1 MAEEQQEG
9 NIRQEYNNATVG
21 LNLDQTSNQ
30 IKPGMLTYALNAA
43 VENFDANSVNYQ
55 NEPGNELCVTFP
67 NNFVLIG
74 THFIQEKNKHI
85 FFLKNPVTEESEIG
99 FMDNNDCVYQTLVN
113 ANCLN
118 FDINYPIHKVVHK
131 ISNCSTEIFW
141 PDNNGRRYLDIESIP
156 RTIVSNYSGCD
167 PLYSNELDC
176 NQLKL
181 QPNFNIPQ
189 LDITDVVTGGNLIAG
204 VYQFAIQYSDSVGN
218 PYTAYYSITN
228 PCPIADPRL
237 TTANFNYAVG
247 KSIVVNISNL
257 DETGQFQY
265 FNLAVIKT
273 INDISTPELIGTYF
287 IDSSNQNI
295 TYTGQMQIGL
305 SISDIF
311 EKFPYYEL
319 ADDITAVQDI
329 LVWKGLTSI
338 DRVNYQSIASNI
350 ALQWETYKIPATE
363 NYADELNATNLRG
376 YLRDEVYAFEIVFLL
391 KNGKQT
397 DGFHIPGRVIS
408 FLEQSLPNIPNT
420 NPDFIGEGTEAPYWK
435 IYNTASVTGPSPSI
449 TNIGNATP
457 HEYGEFAYWESA
469 DVYPCNEAI
478 WGDLAGQPIRH
489 HKFPDVLVS
498 PHFESAMFTTVD
510 KMVMQNDAVF
520 PIGVK
525 INVNQVQSLIT
536 SSNLTLDQKD
546 NIEGFKIVRGN
557 RGTNKSI
564 IGKGILRNVN
574 TYEREGQNFYF
585 PNYPYNDLN
594 EDPFLL
600 VNNNAYTQL
609 AEPWLVTC
617 TEIDPTTS
625 SEPIPYGTYEFTD
638 PNTNKPE
645 IQRMYLNETYEFCS
659 NSRPIWLTGKAY
671 IGPANYDV
679 WKISSNRCK
688 GFHAQWSSPFTDD
701 NTDLYSQSP
710 WLEGS
715 SASLAVV
722 VLGVFAAAALTTFGW
737 LIGGFVFIVGGLLID
752 SRTLL
757 AVVATGGN
765 VGDDCDNGFWDG
777 LCKCGVGRQYI
788 PAIGEAPLATIDFT
802 RSRRSSVKCG
812 GTEPLPAITTDASKY
827 RQVFN
832 SPETSFGQP
841 FLGNVLKLENVIFGK
856 GQAHFI
862 AVKNNAK
869 YKLLSKEAQEDALA
883 SSDKI
888 GRITNPFNA
897 VAMFTAYQSYLTIY
911 VNGITR
917 KNYAYSYN
925 SIMNYDYWKSIDNN
939 LGIKQRQIDLTQYL
953 IPGVQSVGE
962 SFNINNYQRES
973 SVFIKTIE
981 DREGTPVPPLLFPSD
996 SPNMISGGTS
1006 IVTDISR
1013 RTISSSN
1020 SCATPSGDQNI
1031 SSVCY
1036 YGSMKNDFVN
1046 QWGQI
1051 YSYETIDT
1059 GFQKDITPITGSSSA
1074 TIFGG
1079 DTFISRFA
1087 FKTKIPFFFDNRVG
1101 APDDSDIFY
1110 DEIGNVAYPKYWHS
1124 ARSILSDY
1132 TLTTGTVM
1140 TNIISYKAHNFDCP
1154 NTPSNIPTGSESSY
1168 RTFYDGYFYLF
1179 AYGIPNFYCET
1190 SYNLDLRQAFNNKEG
1205 DFWPHVSTGIPD
1217 DWVQESYVSIANDNT
1232 YTYNVTFSKQNKEN
1246 TFTHIPNDWDKV
1258 CYTNYPFRAIYS
1270 DPQQTD
1276 ADNRVNNW
1284 LVYRAL
1290 SYFDFPQNYGKLTSL
1305 DGIQNRA
1312 ILARFENK
1320 SLMYNN
1326 LLTIDTS
1333 NPQAAYVGN
1342 PGLFKGAP
1350 PIDFAE
1356 TDLGYVGSQNKFLL
1370 KIPQGQISID
1380 AKRGQVFLISG
1391 TEAVDLSGFGSGMN
1405 RFFTDHLAFEI
1416 LRYYPTADVDNHFN
1430 GLGLHGVYDSK
1441 FDRIILTKLD
1451 YIPIDKDVKYDSTLN
1466 EFYIETITNG
1476 SVFKTQVYL
1485 TDLEYF
1491 CNKSWTIS
1499 FNFNTKTWVSFHS
1512 YLPNFYVGENNFF
1525 YSGINGCCSDIDG
1538 DFTALVGDMNRI
1550 IPTTTSTTTEPK
1562 LTTTTTTEKPKD
1574 CSLAGSVIA
1583 TSCELEGTGIITV
1596 PPTTTTTICARPSN
1610 LFTFSLYSG
1619 YQYGSG
1625 IPIDSTTSLSDM
1637 CNSIGILRLGD
1648 LSISP
1653 VITYGYALTLTVGEL
1668 IYDAAGYPGCTY
1680 IPDGYY
1686 YVSEGLEGGFG
1697 YYVLDGQIVEIVS
1710 CNCGTTTSTT
1720 TMAPTIEECCGIL
1733 FSAADSVYFINN
1745 DSGSVITELTV
1756 PTYTSGYGIAMTA
1769 NYLWSV
1775 TTEFLMWDITLSPF
1789 SATFNTAIP
1798 FPGAFTTSS
1807 GIVALNDTTLVAI
1820 DDSASPQD
1828 VVELVLD
1835 CNVNPPTF
1843 TSIVQFS
1850 LQADRIAIGN
1860 MLYTTGDKLII
1871 INKDSV
1877 TLDYYITQYDYLT
1890 STIEVDL
1897 NVGTSYDLVT
1907 LSECNCVIFAGDT
1920 SGNLYAVDDL
1930 LSGILLPIVG
1940 TGLVLESST
1949 QVATCVPQSLNSNAN
1964 ITTTTTSTTTAF
1976 VPNPFCY
1983 EMSVYGDGTST
1994 FTWVDY
2000 LGVSQSQ
2007 TLANDT
2013 IYICAQLNTIDWEI
2027 FGGVIVNVTGGITSC
2042 ASDGECVPTTTTT
2055 TTV

>member
-1 MAEEQQEG
+1 MAEEQQQG
-9 NIRQEYNNATVG
+9 NIKQEYNNATVG
-21 LNLDQTSNQ
+21 LNLDQTANQ

-43 VENFDANSVNYQ
+43 VENFDSNSVNYQ

-67 NNFVLIG
+67 NNFVLLG

-118 FDINYPIHKVVHK
+118 FDVNYPIHKVVHK

-189 LDITDVVTGGNLIAG
+189 LAIVDVVTGGNLIAG
-204 VYQFAIQYSDSVGN
+204 VYQFAIQYADSVGN

-228 PCPIADPRL
+228 PTPIADPRI
-237 TTANFNYAVG
+237 TTVNFNYAVG
-247 KSIVVNISNL
+247 KSIVVNVSNL

-287 IDSSNQNI
+287 IDSLTQNI
-295 TYTGQMQIGL
+295 TYTGQIQIGL

-319 ADDITAVQDI
+319 ADDITAVQDV

-350 ALQWETYKIPATE
+350 NLQWETYKIPATE
-363 NYADELNATNLRG
+363 NYSDELNATNLRG

-397 DGFHIPGRVIS
+397 DGFHIPGRAIS
-408 FLEQSLPNIPNT
+408 FLEQSLPNILNS
-420 NPDFIGEGTEAPYWK
+420 NPDFIGEGTEAPYWR
-435 IYNTASVTGPSPSI
+435 IYNTASVTGTSPSI
-449 TNIGNATP
+449 INIGNATP
-457 HEYGEFAYWESA
+457 HEYGEFAYWESE

-478 WGDLAGQPIRH
+478 WGDLANQPIRH

-498 PHFESAMFTTVD
+498 PHFESAMFISAEG
-510 KMVMQNDAVF
+510 MVMQNDAVF

-525 INVNQVQSLIT
+525 IDLNQVNSLIA
-536 SSNLTLDQKD
+536 SSNLTLAQKD

-564 IGKGILRNVN
+564 VGKGILRNVGEY
-574 TYEREGQNFYF
+574 TKQEQTFYF

-594 EDPFLL
+594 EDPFLIK
-600 VNNNAYTQL
+600 NNNAYETA
-609 AEPWLVTC
+609 AEPWLVINPDYGYSLLNGPGKYKY
-617 TEIDPTTS
+617 IDINTGKETTRRIAVG
-625 SEPIPYGTYEFTD
+625 ETHEF
-638 PNTNKPE
+638 
-645 IQRMYLNETYEFCS
+645 LS
-659 NSRPIWLTGKAY
+659 VSRPVRTGGRIL
-671 IGPANYDV
+671 IGPGNYDV
-679 WKISSNRCK
+679 YYATAENSTSGFTIKWNTPFSRNNSSESKSNFLDPTALFL
-688 GFHAQWSSPFTDD
+688 GSLIPAE
-701 NTDLYSQSP
+701 DLY
-710 WLEGS
+710 
-715 SASLAVV
+715 ASVTV
-722 VLGVFAAAALTTFGW
+722 DNDVQ
-737 LIGGFVFIVGGLLID
+737 IICPDGGLPPSCGAEVTFTLPTIQNLNEVTGYID
-752 SRTLL
+752 YDQVFVPT
-757 AVVATGGN
+757 V
-765 VGDDCDNGFWDG
+765 
-777 LCKCGVGRQYI
+777 
-788 PAIGEAPLATIDFT
+788 
-802 RSRRSSVKCG
+802 SRRS
-812 GTEPLPAITTDASKY
+812 TLNPLQPEQLSAFTTDSSRY

-832 SPETSFGQP
+832 SPETAFGQP

-856 GQAHFI
+856 GQAHFV
-862 AVKNNAK
+862 AVRNNAK
-869 YKLLSKEAQEDALA
+869 YKLLSEEAQVEALD
-883 SSDKI
+883 SSKRI
-888 GRITNPFNA
+888 GDITDSFNA
-897 VAMFTAYQSYLTIY
+897 TAMWTAYQAYLTIY

-953 IPGVQSVGE
+953 IPGVQSIGE
-962 SFNINNYQRES
+962 EFNINNYQRES
-973 SVFIKTIE
+973 SVFIKTVE
-981 DREGTPVPPLLFPSD
+981 EREGVVIPPLLFPSD

-1013 RTISSSN
+1013 RTISSSD
-1020 SCATPSGDQNI
+1020 SCATPLRDQNI

-1036 YGSMKNDFVN
+1036 YASMKNNFVN

-1087 FKTKIPFFFDNRVG
+1087 FKTKLPFFFDNRVG

-1110 DEIGNVAYPKYWHS
+1110 DEIGNIAYPKYWHS
-1124 ARSILSDY
+1124 ARSILKNY
-1132 TLTTGTVM
+1132 TLKGKVIS
-1140 TNIISYKAHNFDCP
+1140 NIISYKAHNFDCP
-1154 NTPSNIPTGSESSY
+1154 NSQDFIENPLIDPGTTTTTTTVLTSQVLTSTS

-1246 TFTHIPNDWDKV
+1246 TFTHIPNDWDKA

-1270 DPQQTD
+1270 DAQQTD

-1290 SYFDFPQNYGKLTSL
+1290 SYFDFPQNYGNLTSL

-1342 PGLFKGAP
+1342 PNMFSAP

-1391 TEAVDLSGFGSGMN
+1391 TEAVDLSAFGSGMN

-1416 LRYYPTADVDNHFN
+1416 LRYYPTADTDNHFN

-1451 YIPIDKDVKYDSTLN
+1451 YIPIDKDIKYDAALN

-1525 YSGINGCCSDIDG
+1525 YSGINGCCSDVDG

-1550 IPTTTSTTTEPK
+1550 IPTTTSTTTSPK

-1574 CSLAGSVIA
+1574 CNLAGVVIA
-1583 TSCELEGTGIITV
+1583 TSCELEGDAIITV
-1596 PPTTTTTICARPSN
+1596 PSVPTTTICTRPIGLNSFSFISGYTVDVN
-1610 LFTFSLYSG
+1610 PPVVSTGSLEDACNALSITKLNNPNVALSGFSLNAN
-1619 YQYGSG
+1619 
-1625 IPIDSTTSLSDM
+1625 SLEI
-1637 CNSIGILRLGD
+1637 NSIL
-1648 LSISP
+1648 
-1653 VITYGYALTLTVGEL
+1653 Y
-1668 IYDAAGYPGCTY
+1668 YDANSTDCTFVS
-1680 IPDGYY
+1680 DGWYY
-1686 YVSEGLEGGFG
+1686 TFEGQVYGFA
-1697 YYVLDGQIVEIVS
+1697 YRVLNAIIIEIGD
-1710 CNCGTTTSTT
+1710 CDCGTTTSTT
-1720 TMAPTIEECCGIL
+1720 TLIPSISECCGII
-1733 FSAADSVYFINN
+1733 FSDTNNIYYYDSF
-1745 DSGSVITELTV
+1745 LTMLQLNV
-1756 PTYTSGYGIAMTA
+1756 PGYTTSYGIALTQ

-1775 TTEFLMWDITLSPF
+1775 TATEFNQWDITLSPF
-1789 SATFNTAIP
+1789 TATYNTAIP
-1798 FPGAFTTSS
+1798 FPGTFTTSS
-1807 GIVALNDTTLVAI
+1807 GIVAISDSLIIAVDNSVSPLNI
-1820 DDSASPQD
+1820 
-1828 VVELVLD
+1828 VELEID
-1835 CNVNPPTF
+1835 NPISPMLMIST
-1843 TSIVQFS
+1843 VQFA
-1850 LQADRIAIGN
+1850 LQVDRIAFGN
-1860 MLYTTGDKLII
+1860 MLYTNDGKLIVINQDTVSNDYYLTQYTYPTGTIELDLNIGTVAPLSIFECDCTVYIAQADGVVYGVEKTSPYLLIATTSLELTGVTSAAQI
-1871 INKDSV
+1871 INCVGAS
-1877 TLDYYITQYDYLT
+1877 LT
-1890 STIEVDL
+1890 
-1897 NVGTSYDLVT
+1897 
-1907 LSECNCVIFAGDT
+1907 
-1920 SGNLYAVDDL
+1920 
-1930 LSGILLPIVG
+1930 
-1940 TGLVLESST
+1940 ES
-1949 QVATCVPQSLNSNAN
+1949 
-1964 ITTTTTSTTTAF
+1964 I
-1976 VPNPFCY
+1976 
-1983 EMSVYGDGTST
+1983 
-1994 FTWVDY
+1994 
-2000 LGVSQSQ
+2000 
-2007 TLANDT
+2007 
-2013 IYICAQLNTIDWEI
+2013 I
-2027 FGGVIVNVTGGITSC
+2027 
-2042 ASDGECVPTTTTT
+2042 TTTTT